1 MRSQAFFAALV
12 AVMALCVA
20 PTIAAPT
27 SRGVALA
34 ERGQLYARDTE
45 TTVCDVKIRLT
56 ANCAGRKNP
65 VHLGKRRALL
75 ERAGSGSDSEHS
87 SQGKQSSGSEYKQ
100 GSSQGASSDSENEF
114 AKEETE
120 CDHAV
125 ELQLLKFSAENNGFC
140 DAMKE
145 LAKLTG
151 ESMEK
156 YLEELKKMIN
166 QQTNFY
172 PIPKSWNQ
180 QKNAATMK
188 FRTGGGTSQA
198 PLLPHDLD
206 KKIIWGYLK
215 QYVNSQPVKAMA
227 TSLTPK
233 LDTEMHKIVTD
244 AEAAAKKKQPTKAKE
259 ATDAAAKFKPAVH
272 SMATVWTQYTAYID
286 RLAA

>member
-12 AVMALCVA
+12 AVIALCVA

-34 ERGQLYARDTE
+34 ERGQLYARATE
-45 TTVCDVKIRLT
+45 TTVCDVKIRLE
-56 ANCAGRKNP
+56 ADCAGRKNP
-65 VHLGKRRALL
+65 VHLGKRALL
-75 ERAGSGSDSEHS
+75 ERSDSEHS
-87 SQGKQSSGSEYKQ
+87 SQGKSGSDYKQ

-114 AKEETE
+114 AKEEPQ

-145 LAKLTG
+145 LAVLTG
-151 ESMEK
+151 VTMET
-156 YLEELKKMIN
+156 YLKELKGMIN
-166 QQTNFY
+166 QKTNFY
-172 PIPKSWNQ
+172 PIPTSWNQ

-206 KKIIWGYLK
+206 KKIIWAYLK
-215 QYVNSQPVKAMA
+215 QYVNSQPVTSMA
-227 TSLTPK
+227 TSLTAK
-233 LDTEMHKIVTD
+233 LDTEMHKVVTD
-244 AEAAAKKKQPTKAKE
+244 AEAAAKTKQPAKAKE

-272 SMATVWTQYTAYID
+272 SMATVWTQYRAYID
-286 RLAA
+286 RLAAST

>member
-34 ERGQLYARDTE
+34 ERGQLYAREE
-45 TTVCDVKIRLT
+45 TTVCGVTIRLPADCT
-56 ANCAGRKNP
+56 DRKNP
-65 VHLGKRRALL
+65 VHIGKRALL
-75 ERAGSGSDSEHS
+75 ERSDSEHS
-87 SQGKQSSGSEYKQ
+87 SQGKPSSGSEYKP
-100 GSSQGASSDSENEF
+100 GSSQGGASSDAESEG
-114 AKEETE
+114 AVE

-125 ELQLLKFSAENNGFC
+125 ELQLLKFSAESNGFC
-140 DAMKE
+140 EAMEE

-151 ESMEK
+151 VTMET
-156 YLEELKKMIN
+156 YLKDLKTMIN
-166 QQTNFY
+166 QKTNLY
-172 PIPKSWNQ
+172 PIPEKWNQ
-180 QKNAATMK
+180 QKNAATKK

-198 PLLPHDLD
+198 ALLPHDLD
-206 KKIIWGYLK
+206 NKIIWGYLK

-244 AEAAAKKKQPTKAKE
+244 AEAAAKQKQPNKATE
-259 ATDAAAKFKPAVH
+259 ATTAAAKYKPAVH

-286 RLAA
+286 RLAAST